1 MLQTCNLSSF
11 LQFLKIFRQIG
22 PHLQIQPR
30 SLGPRSEGNWA
41 YRPMGFFD
49 GIWSETFQ
57 HAKSCWMTFWQT
69 KESSRI
75 HGLYCIIK
83 YHQLSSYEIWIHMM
97 CILSY
102 FPKTSRISGSHLLS
116 LWCLCTRRRLRRPE
130 GWKGAAGGERPVAQI
145 DTKKIPASSFQK
157 AAIYYIWHIICVA
170 LLFCWL
176 HIVRGDRPPD
186 QIMTLPKYLQWTP
199 IQAELLYAHT
209 TLFPCYP
216 DIPWQWLCLSISI
229 RVFCQP
235 IWQNIKSKP
244 LRHQSKTPSKRS
256 TIEKTQEKTSTSKSK
271 SKCKKNG
278 A

>member
-83 YHQLSSYEIWIHMM
+83 YHQLSSYEIWIHMN
-97 CILSY
+97 SY
-102 FPKTSRISGSHLLS
+102 DVYIILLS
-116 LWCLCTRRRLRRPE
+116 
-130 GWKGAAGGERPVAQI
+130 Q
-145 DTKKIPASSFQK
+145 
-157 AAIYYIWHIICVA
+157 
-170 LLFCWL
+170 
-176 HIVRGDRPPD
+176 
-186 QIMTLPKYLQWTP
+186 
-199 IQAELLYAHT
+199 
-209 TLFPCYP
+209 
-216 DIPWQWLCLSISI
+216 DIPNLWISP
-229 RVFCQP
+229 FE
-235 IWQNIKSKP
+235 P
-244 LRHQSKTPSKRS
+244 LMPLYPSTTSKTWRL
-256 TIEKTQEKTSTSKSK
+256 ERGRRGGKTCCTDWHKKNTSIQFSKSCYILHMTYHMCCTTFLLAPY
-271 SKCKKNG
+271 SERR
-278 A
+278 